1 MRLETDHLFNAE
13 RDDPKSGR
21 IFTGLGRSFDV
32 FRFPRYAQRILF
44 QSGSEDGGIIQ
55 AKTRDG
61 LSIQLSASFQYTF
74 DRTASSMASLAI
86 NFGTAE
92 QA

>member
-1 MRLETDHLFNAE
+1 MRLETEHLYNAE
-13 RDDPKSGR
+13 RDDPKAGR

-32 FRFPRYAQRILF
+32 YRFPRYAQRIIF
-44 QSGSEDGGIIQ
+44 QSASEDGGIIL

-61 LSIQLSASFQYTF
+61 LSVQLSASFQYYF
-74 DRTASSMASLAI
+74 DRTAPSMASLAI